1 MFFVERRFA
10 SNLIE
15 SLLLLIAERSLC
27 YVLLAGLWIFGA
39 LVPITTHAD
48 PTSHNERL
56 DLDQAIAIALAANPG
71 LAGAQARARAL
82 AAVPPQAGSLP
93 DPVLAFNALNL
104 PVDTFN
110 LDEHPMTQMQI
121 ALSQVV
127 PFPGKRGLQREAAEH
142 EATAA
147 TAAVVER
154 RLSLTGQVREVWWQV
169 FFLDR
174 ALEII
179 SQNQALMRDFVDIA
193 QTKYK
198 VGSGLQQDVLLAQ
211 LELSRLLGRE
221 LRFRGQRE
229 SARAE
234 LNALLNWPTNR
245 PVTLPGAPPNE
256 MLPKLPD
263 EAGLLER
270 VPVTRPLLA
279 AHRETVEAARDR
291 VDLAKKDYYPN
302 FRLGAAYGFRQAE
315 DRLTGEQLPDF
326 LSLTLSINVPIYSGS
341 RQSKAVEQR
350 TAELSQGRYMLNDA
364 LRAVEAAISRNRAQ
378 YASASKQVMLFRSAI
393 VPQAQQTVESM
404 LAGYRV
410 NRVDFLNV
418 VNAQL
423 RLYDA
428 QINYWEALSE
438 AKQALARLAAAAGE
452 DALYE

>member
-1 MFFVERRFA
+1 
-10 SNLIE
+10 
-15 SLLLLIAERSLC
+15 
-27 YVLLAGLWIFGA
+27 
-39 LVPITTHAD
+39 
-48 PTSHNERL
+48 
-56 DLDQAIAIALAANPG
+56 
-71 LAGAQARARAL
+71 
-82 AAVPPQAGSLP
+82 
-93 DPVLAFNALNL
+93 
-104 PVDTFN
+104 
-110 LDEHPMTQMQI
+110 
-121 ALSQVV
+121 
-127 PFPGKRGLQREAAEH
+127 
-142 EATAA
+142 
-147 TAAVVER
+147 
-154 RLSLTGQVREVWWQV
+154 
-169 FFLDR
+169 
-174 ALEII
+174 
-179 SQNQALMRDFVDIA
+179 
-193 QTKYK
+193 
-198 VGSGLQQDVLLAQ
+198 
-211 LELSRLLGRE
+211 
-221 LRFRGQRE
+221 
-229 SARAE
+229 
-234 LNALLNWPTNR
+234 
-245 PVTLPGAPPNE
+245 

-279 AHRETVEAARDR
+279 VHRETVEAARDR

-404 LAGYRV
+404 LAGYQV

-452 DALYE
+452 EALYE

>member
-10 SNLIE
+10 SNLIK
-15 SLLLLIAERSLC
+15 SLLLLIAKRSLC
-27 YVLLAGLWIFGA
+27 CVMLVCLWIFGA
-39 LVPITTHAD
+39 LLPIAAHGE
-48 PTSHNERL
+48 PTSHNEWL
-56 DLDQAIAIALAANPG
+56 DLDQAIAIALEANPG
-71 LAGAQARARAL
+71 LAGAEARALSL

-93 DPVLAFNALNL
+93 DPVLAFNAMNL
-104 PVDTFN
+104 PVDTFD
-110 LDEHPMTQMQI
+110 LDQEPMTQMQF

-147 TAAVVER
+147 TSAVVER
-154 RLSLTGQVREVWWQV
+154 RLGLTSQVRAVWWRV

-179 SQNQALMRDFVDIA
+179 GQNQALMRDFVDIA

-211 LELSRLLGRE
+211 LELSRLLDRE

-245 PVTLPGAPPNE
+245 PVALPGAPPNE
-256 MLPKLPD
+256 TLPKLPN
-263 EAGLLER
+263 EADLLER
-270 VPVTRPLLA
+270 SVVTRPLLA
-279 AHRETVEAARDR
+279 AHREMVEAARDR

-302 FRLGAAYGFRQAE
+302 FRLGAAYGFRQAN
-315 DRLTGEQLPDF
+315 DRLTGEELPDF
-326 LSLTLSINVPIYSGS
+326 LSLSLSINVPIYSGS

-350 TAELSQGRYMLNDA
+350 AGELSQSRYMLSGA
-364 LRAVEAAISRNRAQ
+364 LRAVEAAISQNRAQ
-378 YASASKQVMLFRSAI
+378 YATASEQVKLFRSAI

-404 LAGYRV
+404 LAGYQV

-428 QINYWEALSE
+428 QISHWEALSE
-438 AKQALARLAAAAGE
+438 AKQALARLAAAVGE
-452 DALYE
+452 GALYE

>member
-1 MFFVERRFA
+1 
-10 SNLIE
+10 
-15 SLLLLIAERSLC
+15 
-27 YVLLAGLWIFGA
+27 
-39 LVPITTHAD
+39 
-48 PTSHNERL
+48 
-56 DLDQAIAIALAANPG
+56 
-71 LAGAQARARAL
+71 
-82 AAVPPQAGSLP
+82 
-93 DPVLAFNALNL
+93 
-104 PVDTFN
+104 
-110 LDEHPMTQMQI
+110 
-121 ALSQVV
+121 
-127 PFPGKRGLQREAAEH
+127 LQREAAEH

-211 LELSRLLGRE
+211 LELSRLLDRE

-279 AHRETVEAARDR
+279 VHRETVEAARDR

-404 LAGYRV
+404 LAGYQV

-452 DALYE
+452 EALYE